1 MTFPSFNLYRLLLL
15 PLLASAIVSRAS
27 STDIVVGSPSPIKIL
42 SLGAELD
49 PHFFSQNVTRA
60 DGVKAS
66 DWDSV
71 IVRRIQS
78 LKLKSLRMMVLPQW
92 FEPVNDNDNP
102 FTTDTSRLT
111 FNSPEMQSLYKQL
124 DMAQKL
130 GIHVN
135 LTLWGAHISH
145 FLSGHNRGNWVVAP
159 YDYQEWAE
167 NFSILIRHLL
177 LTKHYTCIREITPVN
192 EPDWSFIIDGKRA
205 PVSEYIEMCRILDQ
219 RFRADNIR
227 HLVRFSLSDNSDGG
241 SGTHEFLA
249 ACTRHLGQEAD
260 IFNSHTYLFGYET
273 PDSVIFKWE
282 KANVSLAQSVGK
294 LHFIGEFGSNQC
306 LGATRQADIN
316 RFERGI
322 LMARIIINCL
332 NAGAAGLSYWSLIDQ
347 YYGKDEGYDAMQ
359 QLGLWKSVRKM
370 YQGDSLYQH
379 LITDYEVRPQYHA
392 YALLT
397 THINEGAEV
406 YPLTTDNDFCAATA
420 IKNPDGHW
428 VYAFANGSETDMDI
442 RIKNPYAVQKN
453 RFKVYSYT
461 RHSLP
466 ANDALIAPHTK
477 SIKPTS
483 SLRYRIPANSVI
495 LLVQE

>member
-111 FNSPEMQSLYKQL
+111 FNSPAMQSLDKLL

-219 RFRADNIR
+219 RFRAFFA
-227 HLVRFSLSDNSDGG
+227 VR
-241 SGTHEFLA
+241 
-249 ACTRHLGQEAD
+249 
-260 IFNSHTYLFGYET
+260 
-273 PDSVIFKWE
+273 
-282 KANVSLAQSVGK
+282 
-294 LHFIGEFGSNQC
+294 
-306 LGATRQADIN
+306 
-316 RFERGI
+316 
-322 LMARIIINCL
+322 
-332 NAGAAGLSYWSLIDQ
+332 
-347 YYGKDEGYDAMQ
+347 
-359 QLGLWKSVRKM
+359 QL
-370 YQGDSLYQH
+370 
-379 LITDYEVRPQYHA
+379 
-392 YALLT
+392 
-397 THINEGAEV
+397 
-406 YPLTTDNDFCAATA
+406 
-420 IKNPDGHW
+420 
-428 VYAFANGSETDMDI
+428 
-442 RIKNPYAVQKN
+442 
-453 RFKVYSYT
+453 
-461 RHSLP
+461 
-466 ANDALIAPHTK
+466 
-477 SIKPTS
+477 
-483 SLRYRIPANSVI
+483 
-495 LLVQE
+495 